1 MTTDALRTAITL
13 YTSGTID
20 DREAARYLGLSPEG
34 WAKYRRSHGLTAP
47 VVDPAGEKLLQ
58 A

>member
-20 DREAARYLGLSPEG
+20 DAEAARYLGLSPERWEG
-34 WAKYRRSHGLTAP
+34 YRRSHGIDAP
-47 VVDPAGEKLLQ
+47 AVEPPEAPELRV
-58 A
+58 

>member
-20 DREAARYLGLSPEG
+20 DAEAARYLGLSPER
-34 WAKYRRSHGLTAP
+34 WAGYRRSHGIAAQMVEP
-47 VVDPAGEKLLQ
+47 PEPPEICV
-58 A
+58 

>member
-1 MTTDALRTAITL
+1 MTTDALRTAVTL

-20 DREAARYLGLSPEG
+20 DAAAARYLGLSPER
-34 WAKYRRSHGLTAP
+34 WATYRRNHGIAAP
-47 VVDPAGEKLLQ
+47 TESVPEKAELR